1 MRFLLLS
8 LFLVIGF
15 TSTAQVDALF
25 RMKNRTDKR
34 VMLTGKVSD
43 NVKYFYTTE
52 SGVIP
57 IKRINVACFT
67 EEPPT
72 NISRALTSRKVQYRI
87 SKVPL
92 DNMIIIPASTEFDRY
107 TTDIEH
113 NVYRFG
119 EERMIGK
126 ILQLVGTGIVTW
138 GALENQDSL
147 IAIGTASSLVGF
159 SFDILAGRHIFRK
172 RD

>member
-1 MRFLLLS
+1 MRFLFLS
-8 LFLVIGF
+8 LLLVLGF
-15 TSTAQVDALF
+15 TSVAQVDALF

-43 NVKYFYTTE
+43 NVKYFYTE

-57 IKRINVACFT
+57 IKRINLACFT
-67 EEPPT
+67 QEPPT
-72 NISRALTSRKVQYRI
+72 NISRALSRHKVQYRI

-92 DNMIIIPASTEFDRY
+92 DNMVIIPVATEFDRY

-172 RD
+172 KD